1 MAVVLFSLLFE
12 KKCRDLNPKKYF
24 VQVARFASLRSD
36 RPRTLHCFYPGK
48 PLLSFLYQL
57 IAEWKYTRLYS
68 TIVNMNW
75 HKFLSKKDLLS
86 CKDHLPGD
94 TLKLRAELTVSS
106 LSFSLHF

>member
-1 MAVVLFSLLFE
+1 MAVESRPGDSGNSITMKIDIVDAGAADAGAADAGAVDAIVSTQESL
-12 KKCRDLNPKKYF
+12 YF
-24 VQVARFASLRSD
+24 HSS
-36 RPRTLHCFYPGK
+36 
-48 PLLSFLYQL
+48 
-57 IAEWKYTRLYS
+57 AEWKYTRLYS

>member
-1 MAVVLFSLLFE
+1 MAVESRPGDSGNSITMKIDIVDAGAADAGAVDAIVSTQESL
-12 KKCRDLNPKKYF
+12 YF
-24 VQVARFASLRSD
+24 HSS
-36 RPRTLHCFYPGK
+36 
-48 PLLSFLYQL
+48 
-57 IAEWKYTRLYS
+57 AEWKYTRLYS